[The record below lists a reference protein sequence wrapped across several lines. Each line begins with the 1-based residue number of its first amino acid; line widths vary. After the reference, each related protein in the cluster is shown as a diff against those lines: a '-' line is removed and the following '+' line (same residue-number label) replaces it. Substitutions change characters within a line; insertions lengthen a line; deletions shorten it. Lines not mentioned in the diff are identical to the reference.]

1 MIQSKSILKKLSFRA
16 GGPYMLALEWVFP
29 LLLHAVTVA
38 VPIEMLLRFQWSS
51 SVPSEVP
58 MMQRLYMDVFMH
70 GDVHG
75 TNCLA
80 SHLTS
85 HAY

>member
-29 LLLHAVTVA
+29 LLHAVTMA

-51 SVPSEVP
+51 SVPLWKY
-58 MMQRLYMDVFMH
+58 R
-70 GDVHG
+70 
-75 TNCLA
+75 
-80 SHLTS
+80 
-85 HAY
+85 